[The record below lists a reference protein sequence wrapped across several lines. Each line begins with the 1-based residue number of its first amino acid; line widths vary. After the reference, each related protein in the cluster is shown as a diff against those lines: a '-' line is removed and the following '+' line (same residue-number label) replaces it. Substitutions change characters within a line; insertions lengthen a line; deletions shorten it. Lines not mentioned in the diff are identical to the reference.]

1 MNRLGVLVIKP
12 DAVQEGLSDNIYSDI
27 TEAGF
32 KILAK
37 KEHWFTPDQIPLL
50 CSPKELAERRLS
62 AFGLVNN
69 YISGESIVLVIQG
82 AEGTDGTTEALRLK
96 GKVDGGGLRAKYFP
110 YTQAEL
116 DEVEKNDLV
125 QFGLMKARNRIHSP
139 DTLEEALEIMKV
151 TFTEDELKEL
161 HRRGIVEA
169 EEDNQELTIK
179 YI

>member
-1 MNRLGVLVIKP
+1 MSSIGVLVIKP
-12 DAVQEGLSDNIYSDI
+12 DAVQEDLTDNILSDI
-27 TEAGF
+27 TNAGF
-32 KILAK
+32 RILAK

-69 YISGESIVLVIQG
+69 YVSGESVVLIIQG
-82 AEGTDGTTEALRLK
+82 GDDTDGTTEALKLK

-139 DTLEEALEIMKV
+139 DTFEEALEIIKV
-151 TFTEDELKEL
+151 TFTQDELNEL
-161 HRRGIVEA
+161 HRMGFVEVN
-169 EEDNQELTIK
+169 ESNEELTIK
-179 YI
+179 